1 MKENPNEIQSFYNSM
16 ENLES
21 LNIWNIQKELETIE
35 NLDIYWKNKIVAERK
50 ILTYNINNG
59 KLINNVQTTDINGDI
74 NKTEFTDKEIDY
86 IKERINQTENTF
98 LLSRYAH
105 LIWQIEK
112 HNDYAEI
119 SILNYTKTINKIKLD
134 EANELPV
141 LLSALFYISRK
152 TKKGIVEIQKFTLN
166 LINEVPNWFKSS
178 ILDAIL
184 ENNILSSEQLKN
196 IAIELPTWVENHNPT
211 SYFHNQ
217 TTLNIGI
224 KLYKKFNLP
233 TKKLYE
239 LLSKNE
245 NLILSQHQKDSDF
258 IKLQTLGNKAKYL
271 REAGEIDEAESILK
285 EYNRLKQTVKLGK
298 FNWELGEKETQLFN
312 DYLKKSSEII
322 LDLPTKEILAYFSIS
337 EDILVDPKENENYS
351 KQTIQNSIQNLF
363 SLSVF
368 DINSN
373 HKHLEESEKLIRE
386 INKNYTLSHTTKC
399 FSLFLKVIIEGIWSG
414 KINYY
419 KIYDFLQEHTWYGL
433 KFKRGMTENEI
444 DKNSTWLSMF
454 APGIH
459 SLFSQFELSILMN
472 TNKVNNFIL
481 ALDSLTLKFEGALRD
496 FIRLSGGNTSTSKR
510 GGEIR
515 EQLLEELL
523 DNEITKEY
531 FSQKDITLF
540 KYTFTNINQGKNIR
554 NNIAHSFY
562 QFSDYHYQPAL
573 LVFFCILRLGKYK
586 FKEKTS
592 N

>member
-1 MKENPNEIQSFYNSM
+1 MKENPKEVQSFYSSM
-16 ENLES
+16 ENLKS

-35 NLDIYWKNKIVAERK
+35 NLDVDWKNKIVVERK

-59 KLINNVQTTDINGDI
+59 RLINNAQTTDIKGNI
-74 NKTEFTDKEIDY
+74 NKAEFTVKEIDY
-86 IKERINQTENTF
+86 IKQRINQTENTF
-98 LLSRYAH
+98 LISRYAH

-119 SILNYTKTINKIKLD
+119 SILNYIKTINKVK
-134 EANELPV
+134 ANEARELPI
-141 LLSALFYISRK
+141 LLSALFYISKK
-152 TKKGIVEIQKFTLN
+152 TKIGIIEIQKFTLN
-166 LINEVPNWFKSS
+166 LTNEVPDWFKSS

-196 IAIELPTWVENHNPT
+196 IAIDLPTWVENENPT
-211 SYFHNQ
+211 SYFHNK
-217 TTLNIGI
+217 TTLNTGI
-224 KLYKKFNLP
+224 KLYKKFNMP

-245 NLILSQHQKDSDF
+245 DLILNQHQKDNDF
-258 IKLQTLGNKAKYL
+258 IKLQTLGDKAKYL
-271 REAGEIDEAESILK
+271 REAGKNVEAESILK

-312 DYLKKSSEII
+312 EYLKKYSEII
-322 LDLPTKEILAYFSIS
+322 LKLPTEKILAYFSIN
-337 EDILVDPKENENYS
+337 EDILVDPTENETYS
-351 KQTIQNSIQNLF
+351 KQTIKNSIQNLF

-373 HKHLEESEKLIRE
+373 HKHLEESEKIVRE

-419 KIYDFLQEHTWYGL
+419 KIYDFLEKHTWYGL
-433 KFKRGMTENEI
+433 KFQRGMTANEI
-444 DKNSTWLSMF
+444 DKNSTWLSML

-459 SLFSQFELSILMN
+459 SLFAQFELSILMN

-496 FIRLSGGNTSTSKR
+496 FIRLAGGNTSTSRR

-531 FSQKDITLF
+531 FSQKDIALF

-554 NNIAHSFY
+554 NSIAHSFY

-573 LVFFCILRLGKYK
+573 LVFFCTLRLGKYT
-586 FKEKTS
+586 FQEKTS
-592 N
+592 S